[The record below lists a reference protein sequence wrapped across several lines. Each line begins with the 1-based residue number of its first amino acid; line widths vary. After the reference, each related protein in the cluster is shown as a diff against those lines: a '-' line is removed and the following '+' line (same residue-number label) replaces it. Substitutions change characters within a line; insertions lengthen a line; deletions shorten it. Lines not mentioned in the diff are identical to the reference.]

1 MFNHKHYVPILR
13 CKNAEMV
20 ALRLLSPEDKQH
32 ITPLIELSPNLLD
45 FNRLKGLINRDRF
58 MEVAK
63 QIVANWGQSL
73 LFVDAELVEPLFRSP
88 KGKHPISFL
97 AEAARLST
105 YQ

>member
-45 FNRLKGLINRDRF
+45 FKRLKGLINRDLF